1 MVDMDRFEVMRI
13 FVAVADCASF
23 TQAADRL
30 GLSKAAVSSGVRDLE
45 ARVGV
50 RLFHRTTRTVRL
62 TQDGVSFYERCAAML
77 ADMDELETTFQHGEH
92 SIQGRLRV
100 DMPAQL
106 ARNIVVPRL
115 PEFFAVHPK
124 LMLELSC
131 TDRRVDLIS
140 EGFDCVLRI
149 GTLPD
154 SSLIAKPLGYFRTIN
169 CASPAYI
176 KRFGMP
182 KNLHELSDHRLVYYA
197 LNLGAK
203 PEGFEYFD
211 GETYRSFEMAGVL
224 MVNNTDA
231 YEAACAAGLGIIQA
245 PDIGLLR
252 MIDEGSLVELL
263 PQLNAE
269 PMPVSLIYANR
280 KHLSKRVQVFM
291 AWLQTILSPYLVPI
305 SAVQNEPKD

>member
-1 MVDMDRFEVMRI
+1 M
-13 FVAVADCASF
+13 
-23 TQAADRL
+23 

-50 RLFHRTTRTVRL
+50 RLFHRTTRSVQL
-62 TQDGVSFYERCAAML
+62 TQDGASLYERCAAML
-77 ADMDELETTFQHGEH
+77 ADMDELEAAFQHGEH

-100 DMPAQL
+100 DMPARL
-106 ARNIVVPRL
+106 AKNIVVPRL
-115 PEFFAVHPK
+115 PDFFAAHPN

-131 TDRRVDLIS
+131 TDRRVDVIS

-149 GTLPD
+149 GTLRD
-154 SSLIAKPLGYFRTIN
+154 SSLIARPLGYFRTIN
-169 CASPAYI
+169 CASPDYI

-197 LNLGAK
+197 PNLGTK

-211 GETYRSFEMAGVL
+211 GETYCCIEMAGVL
-224 MVNNTDA
+224 TVNNADA
-231 YEAACAAGLGIIQA
+231 YEAACTAGLGIIQA
-245 PDIGLLR
+245 PDIGMR
-252 MIDEGSLVELL
+252 MMIEEGSLIELL
-263 PQLNAE
+263 PNLRAE

-291 AWLQTILSPYLVPI
+291 SWLQTILSPYLLPN
-305 SAVQNEPKD
+305 SAIEK

>member
-1 MVDMDRFEVMRI
+1 MDRFEAMRI
-13 FVAVADCASF
+13 FVSVADCASF
-23 TQAADRL
+23 TQAANRM

-62 TQDGVSFYERCAAML
+62 TQDGASLYERCTAML

-115 PEFFAVHPK
+115 PEFFAAHPN

-131 TDRRVDLIS
+131 TDRRVDVVS

-149 GTLPD
+149 GTLRD
-154 SSLIAKPLGYFRTIN
+154 SSLIARPLGYFRTIN

-182 KNLHELSDHRLVYYA
+182 KNLHELSAHRLVYYSS
-197 LNLGAK
+197 NLGAK

-211 GETYRSFEMAGVL
+211 GEAYRCVEMAGVL
-224 MVNNTDA
+224 TVNNTDA
-231 YEAACAAGLGIIQA
+231 YETACAAGLGIIQA

-252 MIDEGSLVELL
+252 MIDEGRLVELL

-291 AWLQTILSPYLVPI
+291 SWLQTILYPYLLPI
-305 SAVQNEPKD
+305 SAVQNEPKN